1 MGYNISASSEQFW
14 RQEFL
19 NSIFQVG
26 FGPQGRSKLLNFA
39 WNIVSILLAI
49 AELLLD
55 AVGHRQQRL
64 LQHLSLVV
72 FDAAWVTLI
81 LQFQAPPLNFLLVDS
96 ADFPILLLELF
107 LASLGWGLTLA
118 EFFPGALLDDLLFA
132 DVLFY

>member
-19 NSIFQVG
+19 NSVFQVG
-26 FGPQGRSKLLNFA
+26 LGPEGRSNLLNFA

-72 FDAAWVTLI
+72 FDAA
-81 LQFQAPPLNFLLVDS
+81 
-96 ADFPILLLELF
+96 
-107 LASLGWGLTLA
+107 
-118 EFFPGALLDDLLFA
+118 
-132 DVLFY
+132 